1 MRLLAL
7 RGENLASLPRF
18 AIDLES
24 DPLAHAGLF
33 AITGETGAGKST
45 MLDALCLAFYGDY
58 PRAAVTRREGAPDP
72 SGETIAVKDA
82 RNILRRG
89 ASMCFAEVDFI
100 GRDGQRYRARWEVRR
115 ARGLANGKLQKIDR
129 RLDRIADGAVV
140 ESIATGVSDVLDAVV
155 QHTGLTFDQFRRTAL
170 LAQGEFDAFLLAD
183 ESARAE
189 LLEKITGTEIYG
201 RLSIAIHEATADRR
215 HEIASREAAQGAVT
229 LLDEAERTV
238 LTAAIA
244 SADATVRDLGDER
257 GTRATALG
265 RARRQREARTHLVDA
280 EQALAAAHA
289 ADIQV
294 VGDRTR
300 LSLLDRLAPVGAKA
314 EAMRSAERTLADA
327 VLVRN
332 DADKRANDAAMA
344 SAVATV
350 AWQKAMAADM
360 QAARSYDSFEPLWR
374 EADQLDK
381 QLTTAAQELA
391 DAESLSVRSVGD
403 AEIGARALADLDAEI
418 VKTRAERD
426 AVARENEANMRHG
439 HLAQRTNEIASEL
452 ERFRTLSKSVV
463 DATGLVN
470 DAGGDMQRIAAQVAA
485 AEKIVTEATAQR
497 DAVGRT
503 LEERRNAG
511 RADDLHAVE
520 IQDRALTD
528 VRSMLRE
535 AESTAR
541 AWREAEN
548 NIVVARETAMRA
560 REALADAEDRQQIS
574 EGDHGKQDAV
584 RRELAMLHDLAE
596 ATASEA
602 AELLRTTLVAAEP
615 CPVCGSIEHPFMID
629 GQGAAERL
637 VAEIRARRNALDEE
651 IGDLSYSVAE
661 ARGDAAEARARAEEA
676 TRQANIATEEKAR
689 LAAHY
694 ASLVKPL
701 AAALGASRLPH
712 LLPAAV
718 DVRTAHAIAQIAA
731 DAERARGV
739 FAGQLT
745 RVRDVRAGIDKLQTD
760 YDAAQR
766 RREDAMRQMD
776 MLGLERRDVERT
788 LSAADSVLRQH
799 QAVLAVVK
807 RALEP
812 SLVAADLSL
821 DALERDPDTVSE
833 RLAYLAKSFSSRQS
847 LRKALDAKVQDL
859 VVKAASAKATQKAT
873 LEAAERT
880 KGVVAQRRADV
891 ERNTASRARLFNGV
905 DSVGHRAALTAERDA
920 KAAARATAIAIQQ
933 DKALAHAA
941 AIERAEANREAVRQA
956 ELRVAEARLALA
968 AAVGALGLPEPEAL
982 AMLAM
987 PQSEIDALRTRLEA
1001 IARTLVE
1008 ATRTQAL
1015 RRADLTG
1022 LLGVGDGDIVLDE
1035 ADSEQKLVEL
1045 EAAIAAARDSTAA
1058 ARARLSLD
1066 AAGREKVGALA
1077 DEIQA
1082 AKTELDSWLAVD
1094 TAIGSAGGDK
1104 FRRFAQ
1110 GITLD
1115 QLVRLANVQLDAL
1128 DPRYRLARSQS
1139 GDLGLHV
1146 VDRDMGEETRSVRS
1160 LSGGER
1166 FLVSLALALA
1176 LSGLE
1181 GRQSFVDTL
1190 FIDEG
1195 FGSLDAET
1203 LDMAIDALETLYSQ
1217 GRKVGVITHVSA
1229 MIERIPVQIR
1239 VEKRGQGRSTVR
1251 VLSRDGAAVDKA
1263 A

>member
-45 MLDALCLAFYGDY
+45 MLDALCLALYGDY

-89 ASMCFAEVDFI
+89 ASMGFAEVDFI
-100 GRDGQRYRARWEVRR
+100 ANDGHRYRARWEVRR
-115 ARGLANGKLQKIDR
+115 ARSQANGKLQKVDR
-129 RLDRIADGAVV
+129 RLDRIDSGESV
-140 ESIATGVSDVLDAVV
+140 ESVATGVVDVLEAVV
-155 QHTGLTFDQFRRTAL
+155 MRTGLTFDQFRRTAL

-201 RLSIAIHEATADRR
+201 RLSVAIHEATADQR
-215 HEIASREAAQGAVT
+215 HEIASREAARGAVT
-229 LLDEAERTV
+229 LLDAAERATLAADV
-238 LTAAIA
+238 ERSETTA
-244 SADATVRDLGDER
+244 RER
-257 GTRATALG
+257 GGDHAALSASLSK
-265 RARRQREARTHLVDA
+265 ARRQREAHAHLAEA
-280 EQALAAAHA
+280 EQALAKARAAEAH
-289 ADIQV
+289 V
-294 VGDRTR
+294 VGDRNR
-300 LSLLDRLAPVGAKA
+300 LNLLDRLAPIGAKA
-314 EAMRSAERTLADA
+314 ETMRAAERTLAET
-327 VLVRN
+327 VGVRN
-332 DADKRANDAAMA
+332 EADKRASDAAAA

-350 AWQKAMAADM
+350 AWQKAMAADK
-360 QAARSYDSFEPLWR
+360 QAAQTYESFEPMWR

-381 QLTTAAQELA
+381 QLETATGELSAAQEQAERSGL
-391 DAESLSVRSVGD
+391 DAE
-403 AEIGARALADLDAEI
+403 AGAKALADLEAEI
-418 VKTRAERD
+418 TKARAERD
-426 AVARENEANMRHG
+426 ALVRENEANMRHG
-439 HLAQRTNEIASEL
+439 HLAQRANEITSEL
-452 ERFRTLSKSVV
+452 ERFHTLSKTVGEASAMAR
-463 DATGLVN
+463 DAST
-470 DAGGDMQRIAAQVAA
+470 AMQRIGSEVAK
-485 AEKIVTEATAQR
+485 AEKSVADATAAR
-497 DAVGRT
+497 DQIGRA
-503 LEERRNAG
+503 LEERRNTG
-511 RADDLHAVE
+511 RTDDVHAVE
-520 IQDRALTD
+520 VQDRALTE
-528 VRSMLRE
+528 VRAMLRD
-535 AESTAR
+535 AEDTAR
-541 AWREAEN
+541 GWREAEN
-548 NIVVARETAMRA
+548 HIVVARETSMRA
-560 REALADAEDRQQIS
+560 REALIDAEMRQQNS
-574 EGDHGKQDAV
+574 EGDHDKQDAV

-615 CPVCGSIEHPFMID
+615 CPVCGSIEHPFMIE
-629 GQGAAERL
+629 GHGAADRL
-637 VAEIRARRNALDEE
+637 VAEIRARRDSLDEE
-651 IGDLSYSVAE
+651 IGNLSYSVAE
-661 ARGDAAEARARAEEA
+661 ARGDAAEARARADEA

-712 LLPAAV
+712 LLPAAL
-718 DVRTAHAIAQIAA
+718 DVRTAHSIAQISA

-739 FAGQLT
+739 FASQLT
-745 RVRDVRAGIDKLQTD
+745 RVRDMRAGIDKLQSD

-766 RREDAMRQMD
+766 RREELMRQMD

-788 LSAADSVLRQH
+788 LSAAESLLRQH
-799 QAVLAVVK
+799 QAVLAVVM

-821 DALERDPDTVSE
+821 EALERDPSGVSD
-833 RLAYLAKSFSSRQS
+833 RLLFLGKSFTTRQS
-847 LRKALDAKVQDL
+847 QRKAMDAKVQDF
-859 VVKAASAKATQKAT
+859 VVKAASAKATYKAA
-873 LEAAERT
+873 LDVAARA
-880 KGVVAQRRADV
+880 KGIVALRGADV
-891 ERNTASRARLFNGV
+891 DRNTTNRARLLNGM
-905 DSVGHRAALTAERDA
+905 DNAGHRAALTAERDA
-920 KAAARATAIAIQQ
+920 KAVARAEAIAIQQ

-941 AIERAEANREAVRQA
+941 AIERAEAYRESVRQA
-956 ELRVAEARLALA
+956 ELRVAEARLALS

-987 PQSEIDALRTRLEA
+987 PQAEIDALRVRLDA
-1001 IARTLVE
+1001 IARGLVE
-1008 ATRTQAL
+1008 ATRTVAL
-1015 RRADLTG
+1015 RRTDLAALMIGGDMILDELATDRQLADLET
-1022 LLGVGDGDIVLDE
+1022 D
-1035 ADSEQKLVEL
+1035 
-1045 EAAIAAARDSTAA
+1045 IAAARESGAA
-1058 ARARLSLD
+1058 ARARLALD

-1077 DEIQA
+1077 DEIEA
-1082 AKTELDSWLAVD
+1082 AKSELAAWQAVD
-1094 TAIGSAGGDK
+1094 TAIGSANGDK

-1115 QLVRLANVQLDAL
+1115 QLVRLANVQLEAL
-1128 DPRYRLARSQS
+1128 DPRYRLARSET

-1146 VDRDMGEETRSVRS
+1146 VDRDMGDETRSVRS

-1195 FGSLDAET
+1195 FGSLDADT
-1203 LDMAIDALETLYSQ
+1203 LDMAIDALESLYSQ

-1239 VEKRGQGRSTVR
+1239 VDKRGQGRSVVR
-1251 VLSRDGAAVDKA
+1251 VLMRDGATIDKA

>member
-89 ASMCFAEVDFI
+89 AAMCFAEVDFI
-100 GRDGQRYRARWEVRR
+100 ANDGQRYRARWEVRR
-115 ARGLANGKLQKIDR
+115 ARGQANGKLQKVDR
-129 RLDRIADGAVV
+129 RLDRIADGESV
-140 ESIATGVSDVLDAVV
+140 ESVATGVSDVLEAVV
-155 QHTGLTFDQFRRTAL
+155 QRTGLTFDQFRRTAL

-201 RLSIAIHEATADRR
+201 RLSVAIHEATADRQ
-215 HEIASREAAQGAVT
+215 HEIAGREAARGAVS
-229 LLDEAERTV
+229 LLDMAERAA
-238 LTAAIA
+238 LTTDVET
-244 SADATVRDLGDER
+244 SESTTRDLGNEL
-257 GTRATALG
+257 GALSASLG
-265 RARRQREARTHLVDA
+265 KARRQREARAHLTDA
-280 EQALAAAHA
+280 EQALARARGAEA
-289 ADIQV
+289 LV
-294 VGDRTR
+294 VGDRNR

-314 EAMRSAERTLADA
+314 EAMRAAERTLADA
-327 VLVRN
+327 VGVRN
-332 DADKRANDAAMA
+332 EADKRASDAAKA

-350 AWQKAMAADM
+350 AWHKAMAADM

-381 QLTTAAQELA
+381 QLETAATELA
-391 DAESLSVRSVGD
+391 AAE
-403 AEIGARALADLDAEI
+403 ALAARSGSAAEADAKALGDLDAEI
-418 VKTRAERD
+418 VKTRGERD

-439 HLAQRTNEIASEL
+439 HLAQRTNEITSEL
-452 ERFRTLSKSVV
+452 ERFRTLSKAVAEASVV
-463 DATGLVN
+463 VADASV
-470 DAGGDMQRIAAQVAA
+470 DMQRIASQVAA
-485 AEKIVTEATAQR
+485 AERVVADATAQR
-497 DAVGRT
+497 DAIGRG
-503 LEERRNAG
+503 LEERRNVG

-520 IQDRALTD
+520 IQDRALTE

-535 AESTAR
+535 AEDTAR

-548 NIVVARETAMRA
+548 HIVVARETAMRA
-560 REALADAEDRQQIS
+560 REALAEAEDRQQIS
-574 EGDHGKQDAV
+574 EGDHEKQDAV

-615 CPVCGSIEHPFMID
+615 CPVCGSIEHPFMSE
-629 GQGAAERL
+629 GHGAADRL
-637 VAEIRARRNALDEE
+637 VAEIRARRDALDEE

-661 ARGDAAEARARAEEA
+661 ARGDAAEARARTEES

-694 ASLVKPL
+694 SSLVKPL

-712 LLPAAV
+712 LLPAAL
-718 DVRTAHAIAQIAA
+718 DVRTAHSIAQISA

-739 FAGQLT
+739 FASQLS
-745 RVRDVRAGIDKLQTD
+745 RVRDVRAGIDKLQAE

-776 MLGLERRDVERT
+776 MLGLERRDVERN
-788 LSAADSVLRQH
+788 LSAAESVLRQH

-821 DALERDPDTVSE
+821 AALERDPDGVSQQ
-833 RLAYLAKSFSSRQS
+833 LGHLAKSYSTRQS
-847 LRKALDAKVQDL
+847 QRKALDAKVQDL
-859 VVKAASAKATQKAT
+859 VVKAASAKATHKAA
-873 LEAAERT
+873 LDAAERA
-880 KGVVAQRRADV
+880 KGVVALRRADV
-891 ERNTASRARLFNGV
+891 ERNTVNRARLFNGV
-905 DSVGHRAALTAERDA
+905 DSVGHRATLTADRDA
-920 KAAARATAIAIQQ
+920 KSALRAEATALQQ
-933 DKALAHAA
+933 EKALAHHAV
-941 AIERAEANREAVRQA
+941 IERAEAYREAVRQA
-956 ELRVAEARLALA
+956 ELRVAETRLALS
-968 AAVGALGLPEPEAL
+968 AAVGALSLPEPEAL

-987 PQSEIDALRTRLEA
+987 PQAEIDALRTRLDA
-1001 IARTLVE
+1001 LARTLVE
-1008 ATRTQAL
+1008 ATRTEAL
-1015 RRADLTG
+1015 RRADLSALMAG
-1022 LLGVGDGDIVLDE
+1022 GDVALDE
-1035 ADSEQKLVEL
+1035 ATTEQRLVEL
-1045 EAAIAAARDSTAA
+1045 EAAITSARDSAAA
-1058 ARARLSLD
+1058 ARARLALD

-1077 DEIQA
+1077 DAIEA
-1082 AKTELDSWLAVD
+1082 AKTELAAWQAVD
-1094 TAIGSAGGDK
+1094 AAIGSANGDK

-1115 QLVRLANVQLDAL
+1115 QLVRLANVQLEAL
-1128 DPRYRLARSQS
+1128 DPRYRLARSES

-1146 VDRDMGEETRSVRS
+1146 VDRDMGDETRSVRS

-1251 VLSRDGAAVDKA
+1251 VLSRDSAAIDKA